1 MKEDLIFDFI
11 KELCRFAGEEETFA
25 DVFWKK
31 LQEDDE
37 IREEFLYYIE
47 HGNFAC
53 RAKVVGYTVVDVMV
67 WQMDHFKARLD
78 RDNSGTRQNGDR
90 MLLLA
95 FDTLLDMRKEP
106 DKYIL
111 KMTEE
116 TGTDYPD
123 KYR

>member
-1 MKEDLIFDFI
+1 MKEDLIFAFI
-11 KELCRFAGEEETFA
+11 KELCRYAGEDETFA
-25 DVFWKK
+25 ETFWKK
-31 LQEDDE
+31 LQADE
-37 IREEFLYYIE
+37 EILEEFSYYME

-53 RAKVVGYTVVDVMV
+53 RAKVAGYTAVDVMV

-95 FDTLLDMRKEP
+95 FDTLLNMKKDPE
-106 DKYIL
+106 KYIR

-123 KYR
+123 KY